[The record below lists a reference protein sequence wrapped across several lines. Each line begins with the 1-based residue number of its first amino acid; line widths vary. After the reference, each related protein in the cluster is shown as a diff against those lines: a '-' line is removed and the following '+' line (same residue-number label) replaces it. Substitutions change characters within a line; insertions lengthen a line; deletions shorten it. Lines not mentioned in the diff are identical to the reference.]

1 MQKAHPTSPRFRLWM
16 AGFLILAGT
25 LIVVSTIWYQT
36 DWYELQSDSHWYT
49 IADHSYSGVL
59 SATNQSVVIP
69 LAEVT
74 PTAELRLTSLW
85 SDYTPITITLR
96 DWNDSIALQ
105 LFNYTAYRPGLCEV
119 AVRGGLAHPWYSGT
133 PTLTIARVSTDVRFY
148 LNLTIGDWT
157 IPPPD
162 PPLILVFMPGHVLGL
177 AAICIGFVLLED
189 VLRDIRRGRF

>member
-1 MQKAHPTSPRFRLWM
+1 M
-16 AGFLILAGT
+16 AGLLILAGT

-36 DWYELQSDSHWYT
+36 DWYELQSGSHWYT
-49 IADHSYSGVL
+49 IADHSYWGLL

-105 LFNYTAYRPGLCEV
+105 LFNYTAYRPSLCEI
-119 AVRGGLAHPWYSGT
+119 AVRGGLAHPWHPGT
-133 PTLTIARVSTDVRFY
+133 PTLTLARVSTDVQFY

-162 PPLILVFMPGHVLGL
+162 PPLLLVFMPGHVLGL
-177 AAICIGFVLLED
+177 ASICIGFVLMEG